1 MLLDCD
7 SSKCGAPEIELSKL
21 VNSDKF
27 KCCDQL
33 RRGDAGEFDWE
44 SAGPQTDEQ
53 AEGSRSGIYVDVRV
67 HEFPVTPKE
76 LVAEGNRIMRGLVAF
91 ASDNYDE
98 IKWMT
103 QNGWLEIELNVSKTE
118 KLIELE
124 KWLSNEKEQLEEESN
139 Q

>member
-1 MLLDCD
+1 M
-7 SSKCGAPEIELSKL
+7 
-21 VNSDKF
+21 
-27 KCCDQL
+27 
-33 RRGDAGEFDWE
+33 DADARE
-44 SAGPQTDEQ
+44 
-53 AEGSRSGIYVDVRV
+53 

-76 LVAEGNRIMRGLVAF
+76 IVAEGSRIMHGLVAF